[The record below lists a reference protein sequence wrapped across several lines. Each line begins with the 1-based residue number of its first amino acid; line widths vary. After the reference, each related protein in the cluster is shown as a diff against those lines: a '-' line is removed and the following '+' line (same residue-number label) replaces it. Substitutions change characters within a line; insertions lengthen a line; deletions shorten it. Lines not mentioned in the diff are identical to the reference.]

1 MKMTGINV
9 KLNSDSEY
17 LITVLC
23 ASPKQRH
30 LGLKMQSENSCE
42 NGRGMFE

>member
-1 MKMTGINV
+1 MTGINV

-17 LITVLC
+17 SITVLC
-23 ASPKQRH
+23 ASHKQRR
-30 LGLKMQSENSCE
+30 LGLRVQSENSCE